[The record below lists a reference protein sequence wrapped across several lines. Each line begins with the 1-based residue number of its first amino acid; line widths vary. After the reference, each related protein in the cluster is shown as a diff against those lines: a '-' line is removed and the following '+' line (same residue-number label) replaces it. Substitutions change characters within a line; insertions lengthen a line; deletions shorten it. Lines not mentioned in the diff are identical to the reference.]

1 MINCEQNIY
10 IREELQEVVFRNA
23 VDGVETQFERA
34 IILRAHP
41 VELELC
47 ERRTDNGFRVY
58 SQILKSNAF
67 QKFDTIIKAA
77 QRLAEDPPAT
87 IGLGVTSAPLH
98 GVAYPSLF
106 AAVDKTI
113 AMPWLIQDVKES
125 DCSGADCQGYYSR
138 SMKMPHSGEIVR
150 EHVKIDEERGQVVFS
165 KLGADSRP
173 GVKQRVLAIHK
184 DPVRMEF

>member
-47 ERRTDNGFRVY
+47 ERRIINGFRVH
-58 SQILKSNAF
+58 SNISKSVAL
-67 QKFDTIIKAA
+67 QKFDLVIKQAM
-77 QRLAEDPPAT
+77 RLAEEPPT
-87 IGLGVTSAPLH
+87 VIGLGATSAPLH
-98 GVAYPSLF
+98 GVTYQSLF

-113 AMPWLIQDVKES
+113 TMPW
-125 DCSGADCQGYYSR
+125 
-138 SMKMPHSGEIVR
+138 
-150 EHVKIDEERGQVVFS
+150 
-165 KLGADSRP
+165 
-173 GVKQRVLAIHK
+173 
-184 DPVRMEF
+184 